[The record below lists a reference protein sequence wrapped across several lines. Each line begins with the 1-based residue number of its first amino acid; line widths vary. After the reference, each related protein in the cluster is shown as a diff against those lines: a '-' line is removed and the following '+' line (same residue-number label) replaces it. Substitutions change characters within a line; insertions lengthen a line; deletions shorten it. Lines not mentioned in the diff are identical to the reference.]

1 MPTGKHIYV
10 KELHK
15 NVIGSLSILQYVH
28 SHQSNTPVVRTEY
41 VKVQDIDQVSY
52 RSLHKV
58 IKVGKNWIPINAH
71 IIPGVSIPLLIGMNY
86 KDFHAEDPDTQRK
99 INGLNT
105 NKIFFLQ
112 DHKSTTTN

>member
-1 MPTGKHIYV
+1 MNPETNSMPPPPLSGWKRNVTELTQQLDTNDSANIDDRQSIGKNFF
-10 KELHK
+10 LHPMFQIL
-15 NVIGSLSILQYVH
+15 VII
-28 SHQSNTPVVRTEY
+28 
-41 VKVQDIDQVSY
+41 
-52 RSLHKV
+52 
-58 IKVGKNWIPINAH
+58 VGKNWIPIIAR

-112 DHKSTTTN
+112 DHVHKSTTTN